1 MEGPLNFRPTYKYDP
16 NTNTYD
22 TSKKKRSPSWTD
34 RILWRCN
41 EKEKFPI
48 MNIEYVAV
56 EELKMSDHRPVKAS
70 FSVKLDMPAQQ
81 KREEKV
87 EVVEE
92 VEQPVGIAES
102 LLGVARSQVCGIQ

>member
-1 MEGPLNFRPTYKYDP
+1 
-16 NTNTYD
+16 
-22 TSKKKRSPSWTD
+22 
-34 RILWRCN
+34 
-41 EKEKFPI
+41 

-102 LLGVARSQVCGIQ
+102 LLGVARSQVCGIQWDKILRLPLCNNQNSLIIHTENFPSFSPFVFSGFFDHPNEKRIIKK